1 MEALL
6 YRSMVVGRERMA
18 RYVTQDLSCYS
29 YWEGA
34 RKQCED
40 SINGMKKKTHKND
53 KNKGTYR
60 SGKRGGGPTV

>member
-1 MEALL
+1 
-6 YRSMVVGRERMA
+6 MA